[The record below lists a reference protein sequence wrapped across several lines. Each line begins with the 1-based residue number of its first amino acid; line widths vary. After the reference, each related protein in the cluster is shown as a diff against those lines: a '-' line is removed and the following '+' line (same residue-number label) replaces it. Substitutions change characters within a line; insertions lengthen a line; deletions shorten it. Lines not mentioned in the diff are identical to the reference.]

1 MSEMSRLRPGRSFLA
16 GSPMLVAHRGGA
28 HLAPE
33 NTMAA
38 FRIAL
43 DDWGADLLEVDAR
56 LSRDGRVVLIH
67 DALVDRTCD
76 GTGEVSDL
84 DWADLEVLDAG
95 YRFSDLHGRNS
106 FRGRGVRI
114 PLLDEVLEAF
124 PTARLNLEAKV
135 AEVAK
140 PMVDLIRRHSAED
153 RVLIAAERE
162 RARRGV
168 WGYPGPW
175 GASRGQTF
183 AFWLR
188 ARTGYSGGYRPRFD
202 ILQVPEVWNGI
213 RVVTPAF
220 VQAAHA
226 INVPVQVWTVDDEV
240 DMRRLLEWG
249 VDGIQTDRPDILA
262 GVLMERG
269 RGPPRIW
276 RDA

>member
-1 MSEMSRLRPGRSFLA
+1 MSRLRPGRSFLA

-43 DDWGADLLEVDAR
+43 DDWEADLLEVDAR

-95 YRFSDLHGRNS
+95 YHFSDLHGQDS

-162 RARRGV
+162 RARRGAR
-168 WGYPGPW
+168 GYPGPW
-175 GASRGQTF
+175 GASRGQIF

-220 VQAAHA
+220 VKAAHA

-262 GVLMERG
+262 GVLMECG
-269 RGPPRIW
+269 RAAPRIW